1 MREDK
6 RTKPARAS
14 RDAALPPRRD
24 ASAAKSATPPP
35 RSANGRKAPRVP
47 VRPIGRDEPASA
59 RPDVRPAPA
68 GSNGARNGHAAG
80 NGNGNGNAH
89 AAPTPTVDPRAAAA
103 TNIPHGHFILTASY
117 GDAHG
122 GVVVKWVQQVSS
134 SPILVVVAIEK
145 GQPLSPIIRDSRRF
159 VLCQLA
165 PDDRVLRR
173 LFSAERDD
181 GHDPFLGLSTMRAPG
196 GPPVLLRAQSWLD
209 CELTRHLDVEGNCE
223 LYIGL
228 VHAGGVLKPGATPE
242 AAG

>member
-1 MREDK
+1 MR
-6 RTKPARAS
+6 PA
-14 RDAALPPRRD
+14 
-24 ASAAKSATPPP
+24 
-35 RSANGRKAPRVP
+35 
-47 VRPIGRDEPASA
+47 GRDEPAA
-59 RPDVRPAPA
+59 PRAEVRPAASAPTA
-68 GSNGARNGHAAG
+68 ANGIRNGHA
-80 NGNGNGNAH
+80 NGNGNGH
-89 AAPTPTVDPRAAAA
+89 AASAVTTDPRAAAA
-103 TNIPHGHFILTASY
+103 ANIPHGHFILTASY

-122 GVVVKWVQQVSS
+122 GVVVRWVQQVSS

-165 PDDRVLRR
+165 PEDRVLRR
-173 LFSAERDD
+173 LFSSDRDD